1 MKKTLLVASLL
12 SIASTVSVAEV
23 NDQPNLTVL
32 AESSTGW
39 VRNFNPWIGGRSD
52 WAYESL
58 VVFDILNNDKVHYWL
73 ATGFELSENLK
84 ELTVKLREGVK
95 WSDGEGFSADDVVFT
110 FDYAKAHPEI
120 DKAGLSGSVA
130 SIEKID
136 DYTVK
141 ITLKKANAFAATEV
155 LGENVRIVPK
165 HVWSKIDN
173 PSGQVNENPVGTG
186 PFTEIKRFTPQVYVQ
201 CRNPNYWNE
210 ALKVNCLEF
219 PQYFSN
225 DAALEML
232 ANGKVDWAGIFVPDI
247 ERTYTSKNPHNK
259 YWFPSNSA
267 VKISF
272 NYDTKNENA
281 GKAFKNI
288 EFRKAVNLVM
298 DRQAMI
304 NIGVYGYVKG
314 GNPASALPKG
324 LWNWR
329 DAAADKTWSEYYQYD
344 LKKAKKVLQG
354 AGFKDVDGDGF
365 VENPDGSE
373 FEFSLQVPSGWTDYV
388 NNAAIA
394 VEGLRAVG
402 INSRV
407 ITPEVNVY
415 AENWKSDDFEANFGS
430 GGLKPSVWRFYDYT
444 MHSRYANTGMWWSTS
459 LHNYKNQELD
469 GLIDELAL
477 TLDVAKQR
485 EITAQIEATYADNV
499 VQVPLYNNGV
509 WYLYNDSRFEGWA
522 SEDNQIIFPAPY
534 EGMSRIVHLMHL
546 KPKA

>member
-1 MKKTLLVASLL
+1 MKKTLLLASLL

-23 NDQPNLTVL
+23 NEQPNLRVL
-32 AESSTGW
+32 MESSTGW

-58 VVFDILNNDKVHYWL
+58 VVFDILSNSKVHYWL
-73 ATGFELSENLK
+73 ATDFELSDDLK
-84 ELTVKLREGVK
+84 QLTVKLREGVK
-95 WSDGEGFSADDVVFT
+95 WSDGENFSADDVVFT
-110 FDYAKAHPEI
+110 FEYAKAHPEI
-120 DKAGLSGSVA
+120 DKAGLSSSV
-130 SIEKID
+130 SSVKKID

-141 ITLKKANAFAATEV
+141 INLKKPNAFAATEV

-165 HVWSKIDN
+165 HIWSKIDN
-173 PSGQVNENPVGTG
+173 PSGEVNINPVGTG

-201 CRNPNYWNE
+201 CRNPNYWNKS
-210 ALKVNCLEF
+210 LKVNCLEF

-232 ANGKVDWAGIFVPDI
+232 ANGEIDWAGIFIPDI

-267 VKISF
+267 VKITF
-272 NYDTKNENA
+272 NYDTKNENVS
-281 GKAFKNI
+281 KAFNNI
-288 EFRKAVNLVM
+288 AFRKAVNLVM
-298 DRQAMI
+298 DREAMI

-324 LWNWR
+324 LWDWR
-329 DAAADKTWSEYYQYD
+329 NAAADKTWSEFYKYD
-344 LKKAKKVLQG
+344 LKKAKNILKE
-354 AGFKDVDGDGF
+354 AGFKDTDGDGF
-365 VENPDGSE
+365 IENPDGSS

-402 INSRV
+402 INSKV

-415 AENWKSDDFEANFGS
+415 AENWKSDDFDMNFGS
-430 GGLKPSVWRFYDYT
+430 GALKPSVWRFYDYT

-459 LHNYKNQELD
+459 LHNYKNASLD
-469 GLIDELAL
+469 NLIDQLAL
-477 TLDVAKQR
+477 TLDKTKQL
-485 EITAQIEATYADNV
+485 EISGKIEAIYADNV

-522 SEDNQIIFPAPY
+522 SEANPIIFPAPY

-546 KPKA
+546 KPKS